1 MLLEIVFC
9 LFKFYFHY
17 LVLFQKGVN
26 TSFMNCDQVLSLS
39 QLIHTWG
46 LVAVL
51 NFQMRLKKQYLSSF
65 LNCVN
70 YKL

>member
-1 MLLEIVFC
+1 MDNHFLLTLHAKECYSRLFFV
-9 LFKFYFHY
+9 FKFYFHY

-46 LVAVL
+46 LMAVL
-51 NFQMRLKKQYLSSF
+51 NFQMRLK
-65 LNCVN
+65 
-70 YKL
+70 